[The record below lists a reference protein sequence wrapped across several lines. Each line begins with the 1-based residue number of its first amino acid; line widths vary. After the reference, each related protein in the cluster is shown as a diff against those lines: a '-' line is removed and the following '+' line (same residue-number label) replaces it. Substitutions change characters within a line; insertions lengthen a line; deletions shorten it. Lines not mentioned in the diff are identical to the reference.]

1 MQINN
6 AIIAQYAQPF
16 CYQFPE
22 SVLHL
27 DAIPRIWIRYP
38 LPLEAAFTTTVTRVL
53 IFRSRISVES
63 YDIICK
69 CSCSASAIQWT
80 AADVLQNFGF
90 IGVAEHVHNVWNPFD
105 KPFDGGQIKYYTYY
119 VCAEFDV

>member
-22 SVLHL
+22 SVLHF

-38 LPLEAAFTTTVTRVL
+38 LPSAAAPTRGCFHHRSYTSFDFPLPL
-53 IFRSRISVES
+53 IRR
-63 YDIICK
+63 K
-69 CSCSASAIQWT
+69 
-80 AADVLQNFGF
+80 L
-90 IGVAEHVHNVWNPFD
+90 
-105 KPFDGGQIKYYTYY
+105 
-119 VCAEFDV
+119 